1 MFYSLQ
7 TQFRSSNNQGIEGQN
22 KNIKASQ
29 TMRKRLPLGSFVDVC
44 LRMCNEW
51 SLNDNSLLEATRE
64 QHLFSQ
70 RDGLSLRS
78 AGYEWLQV
86 NKDKSNFV
94 KVPAGNI
101 QTLSSSVSTIFAVP
115 SSQTS
120 KHDLPL
126 KELAKLRLKS
136 RFDVSKFSSFDEAIK
151 IRRSCHIIEQSGS
164 DFLCDC
170 HEGKD
175 VYNRSQSFINKIL
188 R

>member
-101 QTLSSSVSTIFAVP
+101 QTLSSNVSTIFAVP
-115 SSQTS
+115 SSQT
-120 KHDLPL
+120 
-126 KELAKLRLKS
+126 
-136 RFDVSKFSSFDEAIK
+136 
-151 IRRSCHIIEQSGS
+151 
-164 DFLCDC
+164 
-170 HEGKD
+170 
-175 VYNRSQSFINKIL
+175 
-188 R
+188 